1 MGIEKAVLISSGPRS
16 ELTAFVAALDL
27 EKRAC
32 SLPVELEGHE
42 ALPSFVELW
51 SDAKRLLQIVASW
64 PFSARAW
71 LVEENLP
78 LGYERTWASGTPSPG
93 VRMVSTIYR
102 RDGMSRAD
110 FEKHWLGVHTKIAK
124 SYTIPVWN
132 YSQNVVRESLV
143 SGAHAADMTSQSDSA
158 SSAERF
164 DSAEIDGFVGMHF
177 KSADE
182 MRARWQDYPA
192 EAEVGALDAA
202 KFMNIDRSA
211 SMTAVETVWEESET
225 LEE

>member
-16 ELTAFVAALDL
+16 ELTAFVATLDL
-27 EKRAC
+27 ARRAC
-32 SLPVELEGHE
+32 SFPVGPDGNEG
-42 ALPSFVELW
+42 LPSFIELW
-51 SDAKRLLQIVASW
+51 DDPARLRQIVGSW

-78 LGYERTWASGTPSPG
+78 LAYERTWASGTPSPG

-132 YSQNVVRESLV
+132 YSQNIVRESLV
-143 SGAHAADMTSQSDSA
+143 GGADAADMPSQSDSA
-158 SSAERF
+158 GSAERF

-211 SMTAVETVWEESET
+211 SMTAAETVWEA
-225 LEE
+225 